1 MNNNI
6 QRIRID
12 RGLTQ
17 PELVELVNLPFIDV
31 PMLSR
36 FEHGICLPT
45 PFTLKRLARSLGVF
59 PDELYEL
66 DEQEYTLLR
75 KRRESLKNS
84 ESFEI
89 TELMI
94 EIPHGAENAISKR
107 DLMHALDCSER
118 KLYKL
123 IQEARQRGYLII
135 ALGKGYYQTSEEE
148 ELRKYLQR
156 MKRMR
161 RSIDNVIDA
170 LNSKFED
177 ESEEM

>member
-6 QRIRID
+6 QKIRID
-12 RGLTQ
+12 CGMTQ
-17 PELVELVNLPFIDV
+17 PELVELINLPFIDV

-45 PFTLKRLARSLGVF
+45 PYTLKQLASALGVSQE
-59 PDELYEL
+59 ELYEL
-66 DEQEYTLLR
+66 DEQEYLLLR

-89 TELMI
+89 TELML

-135 ALGKGYYQTSEEE
+135 ALGKGYYQTSEEI
-148 ELRKYLQR
+148 ELRKYLLRMER
-156 MKRMR
+156 MKR
-161 RSIDNVIDA
+161 SLNNVIDA
-170 LNSKFED
+170 LNSRLEN
-177 ESEEM
+177 ESEDI